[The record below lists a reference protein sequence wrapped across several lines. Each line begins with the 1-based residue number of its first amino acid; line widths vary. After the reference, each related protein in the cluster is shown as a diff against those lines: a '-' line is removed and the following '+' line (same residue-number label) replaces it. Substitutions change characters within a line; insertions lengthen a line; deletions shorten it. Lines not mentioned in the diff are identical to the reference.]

1 MEGGAGNGS
10 GDYPQSTG
18 HHQPSKSSNMQSQ
31 PPLQSCLYR
40 PPSRHQHAQPSS
52 AAFGPNPYQTSEEA
66 FVNLSS
72 ALLQKHA
79 AYNYPPSYILY
90 NHLSD
95 VERRNYAQAYHSY
108 LNREEVTT
116 YAEVGERPIVQTLR
130 GVRKVFGPSLNG
142 VGGDGGG
149 GGGKSAAPTNDN
161 HASTLHL
168 TNEQNYGP
176 EQQQQQQQHR
186 HQQQAPYSG
195 SAHSSTHYQHDV
207 RDDVDTGSDHRSVHT
222 SASRRSYYQPPTNK
236 GRLPEQQQQGAQHH
250 QQVYFEHDYQQ
261 QQQQQRHGDGGG
273 GQQRGGRWA
282 VPAASRKADATGPS
296 TTGQYVNMDRQYD
309 HAKPSYG
316 PGGSVKKETEL
327 TTRSRSIPGK
337 RVGNVNSGDT
347 MDLRQTMSLE
357 ESKAIRTQSQA
368 RQQLMEEMNHAQE
381 LLNRATNLK
390 DRVLYQSHMERLRKE
405 LQDLT
410 DANGTGTCSRRA
422 SLSSQ
427 YQPPISPSAS
437 LDDCASITSAGK
449 KALGQYVNVV
459 APGNLPE
466 NYQFEATMGKD
477 TFTATV
483 PTGGV
488 TKGQMFT
495 SRVGSIGDGRLKSS
509 IAAEDNDVA
518 TVVFEDDDDD
528 VATIATYEKPLRK
541 AYSKMDIPRGRWRDG
556 LMDGL
561 FEGPLHPLFWH
572 SWFCPQIALAQIMSR
587 LRIVGP
593 HKAKGFLLKSK
604 LDLTMTV
611 LLTILFYFVN
621 LMVAYVLFGRSYV
634 LGKAPSTTLLLSF
647 GIPVLL
653 VDAMVVCLFYFL
665 LIKTRKIVRENYGI
679 PEGKQ
684 CPGNE
689 DALVSIFCTSCTVS
703 QMGRHTADYTT
714 YRGHC
719 CTQTGL
725 PDHVACDV

>member
-1 MEGGAGNGS
+1 MN
-10 GDYPQSTG
+10 
-18 HHQPSKSSNMQSQ
+18 N
-31 PPLQSCLYR
+31 
-40 PPSRHQHAQPSS
+40 
-52 AAFGPNPYQTSEEA
+52 
-66 FVNLSS
+66 
-72 ALLQKHA
+72 
-79 AYNYPPSYILY
+79 
-90 NHLSD
+90 
-95 VERRNYAQAYHSY
+95 
-108 LNREEVTT
+108 
-116 YAEVGERPIVQTLR
+116 
-130 GVRKVFGPSLNG
+130 
-142 VGGDGGG
+142 
-149 GGGKSAAPTNDN
+149 
-161 HASTLHL
+161 
-168 TNEQNYGP
+168 
-176 EQQQQQQQHR
+176 
-186 HQQQAPYSG
+186 
-195 SAHSSTHYQHDV
+195 SAHYHHDM
-207 RDDVDTGSDHRSVHT
+207 RDDENTGSDNRSVYT
-222 SASRRSYYQPPTNK
+222 SASRRSYHQPSMNK
-236 GRLPEQQQQGAQHH
+236 SRPEQQQQDTAQH
-250 QQVYFEHDYQQ
+250 QQSVYFEHDYQQ
-261 QQQQQRHGDGGG
+261 QQQRHGESGVG
-273 GQQRGGRWA
+273 GQQRGGRWT
-282 VPAASRKADATGPS
+282 VPIASRKTSTAGPS
-296 TTGQYVNMDRQYD
+296 TTGQYFNTNRQYD

-316 PGGSVKKETEL
+316 SGSSVQKETEL
-327 TTRSRSIPGK
+327 TTRSRSAPGK
-337 RVGNVNSGDT
+337 KVEGGSIGNTSG
-347 MDLRQTMSLE
+347 MNLRQTMSLR
-357 ESKAIRTQSQA
+357 ESEAIRTKSQA
-368 RQQLMEEMNHAQE
+368 RRQLMEEMNHAQE

-390 DRVLYQSHMERLRKE
+390 DRMLYQSHMERLKKE
-405 LQDLT
+405 LEDLT
-410 DANGTGTCSRRA
+410 DANDTGATGTGSRRG
-422 SLSSQ
+422 SLSQ

-466 NYQFEATMGKD
+466 NYKFEAKMGKD

-495 SRVGSIGDGRLKSS
+495 NRVGGGVGGGILKGGN
-509 IAAEDNDVA
+509 AAKDNDVA

-528 VATIATYEKPLRK
+528 VATIASYEKPLRK

-572 SWFCPQIALAQIMSR
+572 SWFCPQIALAQIMAR

-604 LDLTMTV
+604 LDLTTTV

-647 GIPVLL
+647 GLPVLL
-653 VDAMVVCLFYFL
+653 IDAAVVCLFYFL

-689 DALVSIFCTSCTVS
+689 DALASIFCTSCTVS